1 MKNLTGM
8 TFCITGTLSKS
19 RSYFVRLIEQA
30 GGVFK
35 RDISNMVTF
44 LIVGSIRSLCR
55 SLGLV
60 LFADGIHSCG
70 CNSYQLA
77 VNWPECNIV

>member
-1 MKNLTGM
+1 MKSLTGM

-30 GGVFK
+30 GGMFK

-44 LIVGSIRSLCR
+44 LIVGADAHTRHTEKLARADKLCLPILTEKEFLTML
-55 SLGLV
+55 S
-60 LFADGIHSCG
+60 S
-70 CNSYQLA
+70 
-77 VNWPECNIV
+77 E